1 MEKSFALR
9 GDAGSDTSF
18 EIIKKNKD
26 KPLEYWPSY
35 SKYSM
40 PDAEAKK
47 IDKIKGNISQL
58 QENLNDFPTEI
69 NDVLKIIET
78 SFVKQ
83 QELLEK

>member
-1 MEKSFALR
+1 MEKNAVIKELTEI
-9 GDAGSDTSF
+9 DTSF

-40 PDAEAKK
+40 PDTEAKK

-58 QENLNDFPTEI
+58 QENLNDFPT
-69 NDVLKIIET
+69 
-78 SFVKQ
+78 
-83 QELLEK
+83 